1 MELSTQDKQ
10 NLLGFLDR
18 VTTQG
23 VQEAEAYLG
32 LVRKLRN
39 SLQDTE
45 EE

>member
-1 MELSTQDKQ
+1 MKLSKQETQ

-23 VQEAEAYLG
+23 VQEAKAYLG
-32 LVRKLRN
+32 LVRKLQN